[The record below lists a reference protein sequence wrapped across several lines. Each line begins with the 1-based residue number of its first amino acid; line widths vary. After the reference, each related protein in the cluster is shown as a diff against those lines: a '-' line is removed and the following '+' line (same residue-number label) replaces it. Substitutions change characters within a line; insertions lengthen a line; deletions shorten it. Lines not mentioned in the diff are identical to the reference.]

1 MIYSGFI
8 MLSKDYMKQRDFNMK
23 MSMFQKTKSNKK
35 TLQKMPKQNKIKSN
49 ELQRN
54 QEAFQNNFC
63 IQLKQKIIICKQD
76 DL

>member
-1 MIYSGFI
+1 
-8 MLSKDYMKQRDFNMK
+8 
-23 MSMFQKTKSNKK
+23 
-35 TLQKMPKQNKIKSN
+35 MPKQNKIKSN

-63 IQLKQKIIICKQD
+63 IQLKQKKIICKQD

>member
-63 IQLKQKIIICKQD
+63 IQLKQKKIICKQD